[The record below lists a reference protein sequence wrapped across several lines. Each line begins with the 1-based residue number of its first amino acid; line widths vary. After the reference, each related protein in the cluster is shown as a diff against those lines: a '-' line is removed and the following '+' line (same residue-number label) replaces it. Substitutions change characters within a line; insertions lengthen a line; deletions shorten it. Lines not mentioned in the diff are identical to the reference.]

1 MSLWKRISRNY
12 LRVTSGANEVQAS
25 VNPKVN
31 LIVSL
36 RLLLLSHINLMLVI
50 NEIDNG
56 CPRVAVVHVVAEA
69 WGINHGEFDFERL
82 LLEFS
87 LDDVDLWNDENK

>member
-1 MSLWKRISRNY
+1 MS
-12 LRVTSGANEVQAS
+12 SGANKEETS
-25 VNPKVN
+25 VNAKVA
-31 LIVSL
+31 LLRTL
-36 RLLLLSHINLMLVI
+36 RLLLLSHINFVLII
-50 NEIDNG
+50 NEIDDG
-56 CPRVAVVHVVAEA
+56 CPRVAVVHVVAET